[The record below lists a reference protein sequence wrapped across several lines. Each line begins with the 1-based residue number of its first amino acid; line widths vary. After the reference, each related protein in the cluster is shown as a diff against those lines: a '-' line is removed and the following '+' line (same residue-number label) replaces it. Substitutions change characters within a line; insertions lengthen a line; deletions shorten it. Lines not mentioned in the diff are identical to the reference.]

1 MPVMGPSA
9 GGQVGSVIAEAVM
22 LLALKGMGVI

>member
-1 MPVMGPSA
+1 MHVMGASA
-9 GGQVGSVIAEAVM
+9 GVQVGSVIAETVM